1 MRADLNGDRRPE
13 RIRTA
18 VSRGAPARCRVFL
31 VVTSRSR
38 TSFVALPSTLRV
50 PKIYG
55 VVNLGGNARRQI
67 LMILDTGAVSDGFG
81 AFVLDRGKV
90 RRLHIAVPGSRDV
103 LYVGGSGP
111 ELLAAVCVDQDG
123 RHVVAS
129 EALRNG
135 TRYEVDRHI
144 FRLVGDRLVQTSEQ
158 RLLNTDPKRFPEFQR
173 AAREGFRGLTFSGCD
188 LHLAP
193 Q

>member
-1 MRADLNGDRRPE
+1 
-13 RIRTA
+13 
-18 VSRGAPARCRVFL
+18 VFL

-90 RRLHIAVPGSRDV
+90 RRLHIAVPGSRD
-103 LYVGGSGP
+103 
-111 ELLAAVCVDQDG
+111 
-123 RHVVAS
+123 
-129 EALRNG
+129 
-135 TRYEVDRHI
+135 EVDRHI

-158 RLLNTDPKRFPEFQR
+158 RLLNTNPKRFPEFQR